1 MSTKSLVMSFRHL
14 VVFLERLQSY
24 GPLPQSHI
32 ELLGNI
38 YHLSSTSNAEI
49 RLRFYQEALLDPVSA
64 VAKEFAPQVIN
75 WVVGNDGSGI
85 VKGRMKFCRPMFRA
99 TNKVDHDLTVKTFL
113 AHKTSFHPIAQ
124 KLSEKASF
132 LLCSHRAKPLTN
144 RKQDLGLA

>member
-1 MSTKSLVMSFRHL
+1 M
-14 VVFLERLQSY
+14 VFLQHLQSY
-24 GPLPQSHI
+24 PALPKGH
-32 ELLGNI
+32 LAHLGKL
-38 YHLSSTSNAEI
+38 YGLSETPNAEI
-49 RLRFYQEALLDPVSA
+49 RLRFYELALAEPQSEAARLYAPEAL
-64 VAKEFAPQVIN
+64 K
-75 WVVGNDGSGI
+75 WVVGDDGTGVI
-85 VKGRMKFCRPMFRA
+85 KGRMKFCRPIFRA